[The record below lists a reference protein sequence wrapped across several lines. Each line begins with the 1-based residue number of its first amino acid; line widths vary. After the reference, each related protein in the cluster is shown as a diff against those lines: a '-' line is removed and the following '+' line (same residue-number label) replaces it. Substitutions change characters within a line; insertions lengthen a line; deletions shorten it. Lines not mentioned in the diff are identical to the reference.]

1 MKHGLAPSD
10 VFCKWPHYAQ
20 VVSELRKAD
29 QGGFSDAALDQVSA
43 ATPAKLVKSRSFESL
58 LKIHFVIDDVGNKL
72 RLGHR
77 LIPPAHDA
85 EPDMK
90 VPLLHESRNDRM
102 ERPLVGSKCVRAA
115 RSQRESSGTILQN
128 NAVFAHCHSR
138 TECAGEALDQRN

>member
-20 VVSELRKAD
+20 VVSKLRKAD
-29 QGGFSDAALDQVSA
+29 QGGFRHAALNQVSA
-43 ATPAKLVKSRSFESL
+43 ATAAKLVTPRSIESL

-72 RLGHR
+72 RLCHR

-90 VPLLHESRNDRM
+90 VSFFHESRNVRV

-115 RSQRESSGTILQN
+115 GSQCESAGTILQN

-138 TECAGEALDQRN
+138 TECAGQAL